1 MTFGPKF
8 TTSIINYD
16 TAKFANK
23 MITTVQTEIDKQK
36 KRGRDR
42 VKVTAEVFT
51 PMDVCL
57 NIVESISLVDL
68 QNPDS
73 KFLDN
78 SCGDGNFLVTL
89 LDVLSRYHDRDH
101 VLNEMIYGVDLMPD
115 NVAEAKNRLGLTPKD
130 KGWHHVVCADGL
142 SYNYDFTESIT

>member
-1 MTFGPKF
+1 MT
-8 TTSIINYD
+8 TI
-16 TAKFANK
+16 
-23 MITTVQTEIDKQK
+23 VQTEIDKAK

-57 NIVESISLVDL
+57 DTVEGIPLDTL
-68 QNPDS
+68 QNPNS
-73 KFLDN
+73 TFLDN

-101 VLNEMIYGVDLMPD
+101 VINEMIYGVDLMPD
-115 NVAEAKNRLGLTPKD
+115 NVAEAKNRLGLTPDD
-130 KGWHHVVCADGL
+130 KGWDHVVC
-142 SYNYDFTESIT
+142 YDALTFDYAFKTVGR